1 MSIEMLSYLVQ
12 FIPILIGI
20 VMLLA
25 LKSFK
30 HSGNKILVEANTD
43 IKNISEICADAD
55 GGLQAMQENCGME
68 IEAVFKSYVIDE
80 SVINGFLLNTDKQ
93 QTKHLHKLALEKFGL
108 LMSQDIGMLLNERKL
123 PKRMRLFAKEGDF
136 EKLAYLFTP
145 ASGII
150 LSYILSG
157 DLELIEYE

>member
-20 VMLLA
+20 VTLLA

-55 GGLQAMQENCGME
+55 AGLQAVQECGIE
-68 IEAVFKSYVIDE
+68 IEAVFKSYIINE
-80 SVINGFLLNTDKQ
+80 SVINGFLLNVHKQ
-93 QTKHLHKLALEKFGL
+93 QTKYLHKLALERFGL